1 MKLSLSMYHSIS
13 IRLGHSVIPE
23 ADTFPQLSCLYFCV
37 PSFPSLPSPL
47 WVRSSAWKQMNG
59 TTRDDGWS
67 VAFIIITIVRDV
79 MAAVS
84 LCLER
89 PLPLVAS
96 STVIFRNRC
105 DFLFSLL
112 NRVRRS
118 IIHFPMM
125 WYNRLTYVSHRL
137 RWWPTFFFSNT
148 FDRFRD
154 QLL

>member
-1 MKLSLSMYHSIS
+1 MKLSLSMSHSIS

-23 ADTFPQLSCLYFCV
+23 ADTFSQLSCLYFCV

-79 MAAVS
+79 MAAFS

-89 PLPLVAS
+89 PLPPGPPLS
-96 STVIFRNRC
+96 LLRRPSFGIDVIFSSLYSIEWGGSSYIFPWC
-105 DFLFSLL
+105 DTIDSRTYHIGSDDDLL
-112 NRVRRS
+112 
-118 IIHFPMM
+118 
-125 WYNRLTYVSHRL
+125 
-137 RWWPTFFFSNT
+137 FFS
-148 FDRFRD
+148 
-154 QLL
+154 QIQIL